1 MADINPAG
9 TPATA
14 QTSDKPFG
22 PVGAAFLAS
31 AVGAVVLGILTT
43 LAEANE
49 DINSFLEFNARVGP
63 LAGKTLIAVGA
74 FLRGMGGA
82 PSGPERK
89 GSSPAA
95 RVRRHRD
102 LVRDRGRAHVPDVL
116 PGVRAG
122 GVGCPTSG
130 RCW

>member
-22 PVGAAFLAS
+22 PVAAAFLAS

-74 FLRGMGGA
+74 FLVAWVVLHLALRGKDPRPRGVFVATAILFAIAVVLTFPTFFQAFA
-82 PSGPERK
+82 PAE
-89 GSSPAA
+89 
-95 RVRRHRD
+95 
-102 LVRDRGRAHVPDVL
+102 
-116 PGVRAG
+116 
-122 GVGCPTSG
+122 
-130 RCW
+130 